1 MINSASFTFKST
13 GQLSDKLET
22 LLSEID
28 FKPTLAF
35 CFISVDMEIKHVM
48 EIIAN
53 KCIRLFGASSC
64 GELLFD
70 KNNETVSDKAAVIT
84 ITDIAADSF
93 SIISRESNKLK
104 SPDFGLFL
112 GNEIHGFENKSSV
125 IIAASGLMLDGQA
138 LVEGIVEVNGNDL
151 VMFGGLAG
159 DDSKFEKTFVFTE
172 NEIIDDG
179 AILLLLDKDKIEV
192 SGIASS
198 GWIGLGANLRITSS
212 DGNIVYTI
220 DDEPALD
227 VYKSYLSVTDEELP
241 AIGIEFPLMIKRK
254 NGETALRA
262 VIGINS
268 EDKSLIFAGS
278 VSEGS
283 SVTFSSSPGFEVIKT
298 TTSKLASFHE
308 QDPEADLFILFSC
321 MARHLAL
328 GPMVNQE
335 IRFAADK
342 WDAPVIGF
350 FTYGEIG
357 RNSNSCDFFNQTYT
371 LVKLTEKN
379 NHK

>member
-22 LLSEID
+22 ILSEID
-28 FKPTLAF
+28 YKPSLAF
-35 CFISVDMEIKHVM
+35 CFVSVDMNIKHIM
-48 EIIAN
+48 KTLAEKDIS
-53 KCIRLFGASSC
+53 LFGASSC

-70 KNNETVSDKAAVIT
+70 KNNETVSDKAAVIML
-84 ITDIAADSF
+84 TDITADSF
-93 SIISRESNKLK
+93 SIIGCERRDRNSH
-104 SPDFGLFL
+104 DFGKYL
-112 GNEIHGFENKSSV
+112 GGEIQSFENKPSV
-125 IIAASGLMLDGQA
+125 IIAASGLTLDGQA
-138 LVEGIVEVNGNDL
+138 LVEGIVELNDKNL
-151 VMFGGLAG
+151 NMFGGLAG

-172 NEIIDDG
+172 NEIFDDG
-179 AILLLLDKDKIEV
+179 AILLLLDKEKIEV

-198 GWIGLGANLRITSS
+198 GWIGLGADLKITNS

-241 AIGIEFPLMIKRK
+241 AIGIEFPLMIKRE

-283 SVTFSSSPGFEVIKT
+283 YVTFSSSPGFEVIQT
-298 TTSKLASFHE
+298 TTSKLASYHE

-335 IRFAADK
+335 IKFAADN

-357 RNSNSCDFFNQTYT
+357 RNTNTCDFFNQTYT

-379 NHK
+379 N

>member
-13 GQLSDKLET
+13 GQFPDKLEI

-28 FKPTLAF
+28 FEPTLAF
-35 CFISVDMEIKHVM
+35 CFVSVDMKIKHVM
-48 EIIAN
+48 KTLAEKGIS
-53 KCIRLFGASSC
+53 LFGASSC

-84 ITDIAADSF
+84 ITDIAADGF
-93 SIISRESNKLK
+93 SIISRERNNLK
-104 SPDFGLFL
+104 SHDFGRSL
-112 GNEIHGFENKSSV
+112 GDEIHNSENKSSV
-125 IIAASGLMLDGQA
+125 IIAASGLILDGQA
-138 LVEGIVEVNGNDL
+138 MVEGIVEVNGNDL

-172 NEIIDDG
+172 NGIFDDG
-179 AILLLLDKDKIEV
+179 AILLLLNKDKIEV

-198 GWIGLGANLRITSS
+198 GWIGLGADLRITSS

-278 VSEGS
+278 VSKGS
-283 SVTFSSSPGFEVIKT
+283 YVTFSSSPGFEVIKT

-335 IRFAADK
+335 IKFAADK

-357 RNSNSCDFFNQTYT
+357 RNANSCDFFNQTYT